1 MKVFVANRVTEI
13 LELSDVDQWRHIP
26 GDINPADVLS
36 RGVADPMVLQNGRW
50 FHGTEFLEKDEEHW
64 PNSTVTSLADDDSE
78 IKRKM
83 VLVALNMVISE
94 TIDPDKIS
102 TWSRLR
108 RVAAWVLRFYE
119 NIQKQKKE
127 PMH

>member
-36 RGVADPMVLQNGRW
+36 RGVTDPMVLQNGRW
-50 FHGTEFLEKDEEHW
+50 FYGTEFLEKDEEHW

-102 TWSRLR
+102 SWSRLR
-108 RVAAWVLRFYE
+108 RVAAWVL
-119 NIQKQKKE
+119 
-127 PMH
+127 